1 MQTYPAWLNQNEKL
15 HRQIIDNL
23 AAYRTTVVDFREP
36 TVTAKDFFP
45 SLHSIPLN
53 ISRFVATKDSLFYS
67 KLLKETF
74 DRLDDSSTLV
84 DLGTGSGV
92 PLISALLQ
100 SKAEAVALGIDID
113 AEALKIA
120 RENLKLFE
128 FEDRVQLKCQSML
141 DFLTDSKNFNDV
153 NKADQNTGPKVAI
166 AANPPYLP
174 CPGVPTEES
183 TPVHGGEDGTLY
195 LEKILTHSY
204 PEKTLVAVQWGSVTN
219 PGKVFDLI
227 HDRYGI
233 QFLQAWELPF
243 GKYSLS
249 PAINA
254 HLHQQRSLGK
264 AVFNGESGASQSQLV
279 FGAILAAKKK
289 SPA

>member
-1 MQTYPAWLNQNEKL
+1 MQTFPTWLNQNEKL
-15 HRQIIDNL
+15 HRQIIDCLIAN
-23 AAYRTTVVDFREP
+23 RTNVVDFREP

-45 SLHSIPLN
+45 LLHSIPLK

-67 KLLKETF
+67 KLLKESF
-74 DRLDDSSTLV
+74 DHLDDSSTLV

-100 SKAEAVALGIDID
+100 SKTKAVALGIDID

-128 FEDRVQLKCQSML
+128 FEDRVQLKCQSIL
-141 DFLTDSKNFNDV
+141 DFLTDSKNFNTGQ
-153 NKADQNTGPKVAI
+153 KAAI

-219 PGKVFDLI
+219 PGKIFDLI
-227 HDRYGI
+227 HDRYEI

-254 HLHQQRSLGK
+254 HLHHQRSLGK
-264 AVFNGESGASQSQLV
+264 AVFNGEPGASQSQLV